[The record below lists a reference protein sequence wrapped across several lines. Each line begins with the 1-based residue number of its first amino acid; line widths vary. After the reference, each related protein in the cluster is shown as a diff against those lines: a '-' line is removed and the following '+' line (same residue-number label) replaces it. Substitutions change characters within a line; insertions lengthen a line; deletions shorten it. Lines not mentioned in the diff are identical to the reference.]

1 MEDHL
6 RELVD
11 FWLARLQER
20 AALATDPA
28 DWRVLLREIEAD
40 RRLFRH
46 YEDATTQPRKHD
58 SAQAGHISG
67 LEYAIR
73 CRVTVHADHPDYR
86 KEWEPFNIDLATAG
100 TGCSTHHGAS
110 TG

>member
-6 RELVD
+6 KDLVE

-20 AALATDPA
+20 AALATEPA
-28 DWRVLLREIEAD
+28 DWRLLLREIEAD
-40 RRLFRH
+40 RRLFRQ
-46 YEDATTQPRKHD
+46 YEDATAQRWKDH
-58 SAQAGHISG
+58 SAQAGQISG

-86 KEWEPFNIDLATAG
+86 KEWEPSDVGLVTTG
-100 TGCSTHHGAS
+100 TS
-110 TG
+110 